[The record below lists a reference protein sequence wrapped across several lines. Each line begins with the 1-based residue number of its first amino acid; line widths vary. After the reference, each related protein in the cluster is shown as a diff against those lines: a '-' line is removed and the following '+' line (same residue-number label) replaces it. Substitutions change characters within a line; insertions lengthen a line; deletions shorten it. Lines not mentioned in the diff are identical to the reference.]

1 MIFVTFEPDIFLPP
15 CVAMRVNRFMC
26 CSLRSFIHLS
36 ADRRRDGALETRERI
51 HVGSCYTS
59 WTVVKMTKPKTKAC
73 LHCHG
78 MNAANRK
85 TCQSCFASLSM
96 KERIKLKEESL
107 RSGDWGG
114 KVKEHRNAGRV
125 VDSARISVKKLHELD
140 FKPLLFMGRERRGGC
155 SAEVITGIG
164 PIPEGPVR
172 ELIKRMTA
180 LYEYFLTNYSEL
192 LATTTAPSDEAASA
206 PPASSQEETLPVL
219 SRVPVELPPPSSSP
233 PTTPSLVL
241 PPLPTLC
248 LSTPPTTPSLSSLS
262 SLPTNLSLPSPP
274 LFPRS
279 LSSPP
284 ATPSLSTPTTLSRSS
299 PPPATPPL
307 SVPSPSNPPTT
318 SPPVEGAMTTQKEL
332 LGKRKRDEAT
342 GCKQHTWQK
351 LFFFEKIIERRS
363 KQWQRVG
370 GHLGAC
376 C

>member
-1 MIFVTFEPDIFLPP
+1 
-15 CVAMRVNRFMC
+15 
-26 CSLRSFIHLS
+26 
-36 ADRRRDGALETRERI
+36 
-51 HVGSCYTS
+51 
-59 WTVVKMTKPKTKAC
+59 MTKPKTKAC

-85 TCQSCFASLSM
+85 TCQSCFASLSI

-172 ELIKRMTA
+172 EVIKRMTA
-180 LYEYFLTNYSEL
+180 LYEYFLRNYSEL

-219 SRVPVELPPPSSSP
+219 NMVPVELPPPTAPSLSPSP
-233 PTTPSLVL
+233 PTTLSLTL
-241 PPLPTLC
+241 PPLPTFC
-248 LSTPPTTPSLSSLS
+248 LSSPPTTPSLSSL
-262 SLPTNLSLPSPP
+262 PTNPSLPSPP
-274 LFPRS
+274 LPPHS

-284 ATPSLSTPTTLSRSS
+284 ATPSLSTPTNLSLSS
-299 PPPATPPL
+299 PPPATRPL
-307 SVPSPSNPPTT
+307 SFPSPSTPPTT
-318 SPPVEGAMTTQKEL
+318 SPPAEGPMRTKKEL
-332 LGKRKRDEAT
+332 LGKRKRNKHT
-342 GCKQHTWQK
+342 GCKKHTWQK

-363 KQWQRVG
+363 NQGIEEVRV
-370 GHLGAC
+370 HWKSCSAC
-376 C
+376 GKEWEDTWEPAVNFSV